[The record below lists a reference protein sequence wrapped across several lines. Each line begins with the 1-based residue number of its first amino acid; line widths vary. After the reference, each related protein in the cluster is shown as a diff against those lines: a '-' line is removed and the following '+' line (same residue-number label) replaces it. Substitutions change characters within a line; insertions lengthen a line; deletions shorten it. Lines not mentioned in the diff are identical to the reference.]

1 MTAPALPHRGSG
13 GRRRYAD
20 PMLTEFYTALL
31 VLDSVA
37 ITAFALYVVYRLVTD
52 ES

>member
-1 MTAPALPHRGSG
+1 
-13 GRRRYAD
+13 
-20 PMLTEFYTALL
+20 MLTEFYTSLL

>member
-1 MTAPALPHRGSG
+1 
-13 GRRRYAD
+13 
-20 PMLTEFYTALL
+20 MLTEFYTALL

>member
-1 MTAPALPHRGSG
+1 MTAPARPHRGSG
-13 GRRRYAD
+13 GRRRYAC

>member
-1 MTAPALPHRGSG
+1 MTCLALPHRGSG
-13 GRRRYAD
+13 DRRRYDCA
-20 PMLTEFYTALL
+20 MLTEFYTALL